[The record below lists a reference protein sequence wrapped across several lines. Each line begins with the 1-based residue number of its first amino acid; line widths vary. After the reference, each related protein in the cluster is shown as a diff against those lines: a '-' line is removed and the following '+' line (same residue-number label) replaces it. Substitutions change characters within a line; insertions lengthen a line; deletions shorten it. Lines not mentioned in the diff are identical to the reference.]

1 VPIPPMNVTKE
12 EFAVVDQ
19 IQRAQENE
27 DPEKKRKIKYYLELQ
42 DAYLKHIQLGTA
54 VGMWLTVPYFF
65 TKTNLTL
72 SLAVS
77 FARYLC

>member
-42 DAYLKHIQLGTA
+42 DAYLKHIFSSVQ
-54 VGMWLTVPYFF
+54 P
-65 TKTNLTL
+65 
-72 SLAVS
+72 
-77 FARYLC
+77 